1 MTKLDQVYS
10 FIREYIDKNDIPPT
24 IREIANAVGV
34 KSTSTVSYYL
44 KRLSED
50 GRIIK
55 GAFRNRAVQIVDDS
69 NKVDPVQSIS
79 MPLVDKIT
87 IGLPL
92 LTPQNILDKILVSAE
107 LFKGYEMF
115 MMPVKDESMVKMG
128 ILKDDYIVIS
138 RQNVARN
145 GEPVV
150 AIVKEQLVLGRLYKE
165 FEFFRLQPQNPSY
178 EPIYASRIVILGK
191 IVGVIRRNVM

>member
-115 MMPVKDESMVKMG
+115 MMPVKNESMVKMG

>member
-10 FIREYIDKNDIPPT
+10 FIREYIDTNDIPPT

-44 KRLSED
+44 KKLDED
-50 GRIIK
+50 GRIVK
-55 GAFRNRAVQIVDDS
+55 GSFRNRAIQILDES
-69 NKVDPVQSIS
+69 HKVDPTQSIS

-87 IGLPL
+87 MGLPL
-92 LTPQNILDKILVSAE
+92 LTKQNILDKILVSAE
-107 LFKGYEMF
+107 LFKGYDMF
-115 MMPVKDESMVKMG
+115 MMPVKDDSMVKMG
-128 ILKDDYIVIS
+128 IIRDDYIVIS

-150 AIVKEQLVLGRLYKE
+150 AIVKEQIVLGRLYKE
-165 FEFFRLQPQNPSY
+165 FDYFRLQPQNPSFD
-178 EPIYASRIVILGK
+178 PIYASRIVILGK
-191 IVGVIRRNVM
+191 IVGVIRRNII